1 MRDRKTLGIA
11 FLFAISIAGAPSS
24 AQTPTPGPNV
34 NMVSGTRWPG
44 GDPFL
49 QRQNEPSIAISTR
62 NPLHVLGGANDYR
75 TVDLPLT
82 DALPNAT
89 LTGDAWLGL
98 FKSFNGG
105 QTWQSTLIPGYPQ
118 DQTPEGLAS
127 PLKGFTTAS
136 DPVVRSGTNGL
147 FYYAGIAFDR
157 ASSQGA
163 VFVTRFI
170 DLNNRENG
178 NAAPSSP
185 ADANTDPIR
194 YVGTTAVDRTA
205 PGQFLDKPWIAVD
218 VPRAGSPACSLQVS
232 QPGGTVVQNFSAG
245 NVYLVY
251 TKFFLDLAGKPV
263 ASQLFFS
270 RSVDCGQSWSA
281 PMPLT
286 ATGDAWW
293 GPCTTLDQG
302 ATLQVDPRAGFIY
315 VAWRR
320 FHDATHPD
328 SIVAALS
335 WDGGRSFTPGIP
347 LVSYPASP
355 DPLNPLLPSF
365 FDQGTTGTSF
375 RTNAFPALAVD
386 DSGMPGWPGR
396 VYLAWSQ
403 RVAPNGDARIM
414 LLDLPGSIVFSP
426 TGITLVPTPLDNG
439 NLTDD
444 VGTLFARGH
453 QFMPQMA
460 FTGGKLEVVYYDLRL
475 DHTLGIFNPASPLFP
490 DALGRFFLE
499 TRFPKGELPG
509 SPGAVFGNFISDANP
524 PLNLRRHTLDVVVAE
539 ANPGLHPV
547 FTTARVSR
555 YKVGARPGSSVL
567 EQLQVNP
574 PDLPLFKGGTAPYIG
589 DYIDIAGQT
598 FVPSGG
604 SWVFNTAPVRAPVH
618 LAAWTSNQD
627 VRGPRD
633 GNWTNYTPVGL
644 GSRTSLIDGS
654 PVPQCTVGQEG
665 MRNQNIYSS
674 RITEGL
680 AVLSPQNSKPLSPT
694 VQRAFVVVVQ
704 NLTNLTRSFRLR
716 LANQPAGGT
725 ASFLQTLGVPPTT
738 LLDVTVGAHAGIARP
753 VFAISSNPT
762 DSITVTADEILAPGG
777 SLTVGG
783 LSGFVVLNPDG
794 TVPPLIN
801 PEGAPAGT
809 DIASAELYNP
819 DLANPDLANPNALKS
834 ALANPDLANPDLAN
848 PDLANPDLANPD
860 LANTDL
866 ANVNKLNPDLANPDM
881 ANAVVSDASYILTN
895 KGNTNAS
902 YRIRLV
908 GSAPT
913 SAKLQ
918 LILAKRYLTPVAFNC
933 LLVQETQNTVQASVP
948 RPPIVDPASP
958 DLANPDLAN
967 PDLANATL
975 SLQPGETAQITIR
988 GNVDLPTM
996 MQIISGLAPVAI
1008 AQAANT
1014 GTTTPQISAPLF
1026 ITTARLPDAVVGV
1039 PFRAALRAFGG
1050 TPPYAFSTD
1059 SLPPG
1064 LSLDPAGTISGT
1076 PLFASNLPGSSI
1088 AFQVQDS
1095 AVPARTVTRTLTL
1108 RIANPLAVTTTTSLP
1123 TATQGTS
1130 YGPVNFTATGGIGPY
1145 SWTPV
1150 MVDGMTPNSS
1160 GVFSGT
1166 PTQTGVFNF
1175 TAQVSDSASPGQT
1188 ASKTMTLN
1196 VVPATPPPPPASV
1209 LLCDNFNGAGVT
1221 QQPNGPPNATTCTLS
1236 NRTQITQVATYH
1248 WNNGQGATPGTIS
1261 LQKVGVIDG
1270 GFFGPFAAVGSTGQ
1284 NNVTNAA
1291 WLATPNVTVPAGTY
1305 AMIDS
1310 DPATWSFNTTSSNS
1324 GFVRVWG
1331 FANPVI
1337 LTFNSTG
1344 SMAAARAG
1352 ATATPIGNGKILV
1365 TGGLNGSNVPQ
1376 ASGEL
1381 YDPATGNFTS
1391 AGTMTGARALHTAT
1405 LLANGKVLIAGGGM
1419 ATAEL
1424 YDPTSGMFVATGSM
1438 SKSRSN
1444 HTATLLSD
1452 GRVLMAGGGGE
1463 ATAEIYTPGS
1473 GTFASALNSMGAA
1486 RSSHT
1491 ATLLGS
1497 GKVLLVGGED
1507 ATSTRPTLASA
1518 EYFDPSTNLFAATT
1532 NSLATSR
1539 ELHTATLAGGKV
1551 YLIGGR
1557 TGSTAGYSFLSSAEV
1572 FDPSTGLFSTS
1583 TAALNTSRT
1592 THTATLLNNG
1602 KVLIA
1607 GGFNFGS
1614 LTSAEIFN
1622 PATAGSFTATGSM
1635 STGRYFHTATL
1646 LANGNVV
1653 VIGGL
1658 NGSTAVSSA
1667 EVYVPGP

>member
-1 MRDRKTLGIA
+1 MRASKTLGIA
-11 FLFAISIAGAPSS
+11 FFVAISIAGAPGS

-34 NMVSGTRWPG
+34 NMVSGTKWPG

-118 DQTPEGLAS
+118 DRTPEGLAS
-127 PLKGFTTAS
+127 PLKGYTTAS

-163 VFVTRFI
+163 VFVSSFI

-185 ADANTDPIR
+185 ADGNTDPIR

-218 VPRAGSPACSLQVS
+218 VPRHGSPACSFQVP

-251 TKFFLDLAGKPV
+251 TKFFLDAAGKPIS
-263 ASQLFFS
+263 SQLLFS

-286 ATGDAWW
+286 AIGDAW
-293 GPCTTLDQG
+293 GPCCTLDQG

-328 SIVAALS
+328 SIIVALS
-335 WDGGRSFTPGIP
+335 WDGGRHFTPGIP

-386 DSGMPGWPGR
+386 DSGVPGWPGR

-403 RVAPNGDARIM
+403 RIAPNGDARIM
-414 LLDLPGSIVFSP
+414 LLDLPGSIMLRP
-426 TGITLVPTPLDNG
+426 TGLALVPTPVDNG

-460 FTGGKLEVVYYDLRL
+460 FTGGKLVVVYYDLRL

-499 TRFPKGELPG
+499 TRIPKGELPG
-509 SPGAVFGNFISDANP
+509 SPGAVFRNFISDANP

-539 ANPGLHPV
+539 ANGGLHPV
-547 FTTARVSR
+547 FSVARLSR
-555 YKVGARPGSSVL
+555 YKVGVRPGSTVL
-567 EQLQVNP
+567 EQLQINP
-574 PDLPLFKGGTAPYIG
+574 PGLPLFKGGTAPYIG

-598 FVPSGG
+598 FVPSGS
-604 SWVFNTAPVRAPVH
+604 SWVFNTAPARAPVH

-633 GNWTNYTPVGL
+633 GNWKNYTPVGL

-654 PVPQCTVGQEG
+654 PVPTCAVGQEG

-738 LLDVTVGAHAGIARP
+738 SLDLTVGAHAGVARP

-762 DSITVTADEILAPGG
+762 DSITVNADEILAPGG
-777 SLTVGG
+777 TLTVGG

-794 TVPPLIN
+794 TAPPLIN

-819 DLANPDLANPNALKS
+819 DLANPDLANPNLLKS

-860 LANTDL
+860 LANPDL

-895 KGNTNAS
+895 KGNTSAS

-908 GSAPT
+908 GSAPA

-918 LILAKRYLTPVAFNC
+918 LILAKRYLTPVALNC
-933 LLVQETQNTVQASVP
+933 VLVQETQNTVQASVP
-948 RPPIVDPASP
+948 RPPILDPANP

-988 GNVDLPTM
+988 GNVDLITM
-996 MQIISGLAPVAI
+996 RQIISGLVPIAI
-1008 AQAANT
+1008 AQAVNT
-1014 GTTTPQISAPLF
+1014 GTITPQISVPVF
-1026 ITTARLPDAVVGV
+1026 ITTGQLPDGVVGV
-1039 PFRAALRAFGG
+1039 PFKAALQAMGG
-1050 TPPYAFSTD
+1050 TPPYSFSTD

-1076 PLFASNLPGSSI
+1076 PLYANVGDGSSGALI
-1088 AFQVQDS
+1088 DFTVRDS
-1095 AVPARTVTRTLTL
+1095 AGRQSTRTLNL
-1108 RIANPLAVTTTTSLP
+1108 RIADRLAILNETIPTAIQGTPYSTSL
-1123 TATQGTS
+1123 S
-1130 YGPVNFTATGGIGPY
+1130 ATGGIWPY
-1145 SWTPV
+1145 RWSATGLPAWLTLSPA
-1150 MVDGMTPNSS
+1150 GTL
-1160 GVFSGT
+1160 SGT
-1166 PTQTGVFNF
+1166 PPAAGTFPSFTILVTDAASPAQTATQQLLVTVYPPTVLNFVQQPTGVASRGLFSPTVVVRATDPAGKPIPGVKIGIGMGKNPGRANMIG
-1175 TAQVSDSASPGQT
+1175 TNSGYTDSLGNLPLPLAVDQSG
-1188 ASKTMTLN
+1188 AGYTL
-1196 VVPATPPPPPASV
+1196 VAAGSGASV
-1209 LLCDNFNGAGVT
+1209 ESA
-1221 QQPNGPPNATTCTLS
+1221 
-1236 NRTQITQVATYH
+1236 
-1248 WNNGQGATPGTIS
+1248 
-1261 LQKVGVIDG
+1261 
-1270 GFFGPFAAVGSTGQ
+1270 PFDVLP
-1284 NNVTNAA
+1284 VF
-1291 WLATPNVTVPAGTY
+1291 VPAGS
-1305 AMIDS
+1305 MIERR
-1310 DPATWSFNTTSSNS
+1310 W
-1324 GFVRVWG
+1324 R
-1331 FANPVI
+1331 
-1337 LTFNSTG
+1337 
-1344 SMAAARAG
+1344 
-1352 ATATPIGNGKILV
+1352 
-1365 TGGLNGSNVPQ
+1365 
-1376 ASGEL
+1376 
-1381 YDPATGNFTS
+1381 
-1391 AGTMTGARALHTAT
+1391 HTAT
-1405 LLANGKVLIAGGGM
+1405 LLPNGKVLLAGGENIFAPPGAVAFLTAL

-1424 YDPTSGMFVATGSM
+1424 YDPATSTFTSTGAM
-1438 SKSRSN
+1438 SSGEVTYPRTG
-1444 HTATLLSD
+1444 HTATLLTSGPNAGKVLVAGGQFYNPLLARNTAQLYDPSSGTFGSPITMGVFRAFHTATPLPNGDVLIVGGRQYGSDGTVFAQTSAEIYDAAKNAFYSAGDMGVPRELHTAFPLPD
-1452 GRVLMAGGGGE
+1452 GRVVVAGGRYRGAQFLAVPTFQLYVPPFSAQTNASDLVYAQTATPMNTGDVLVAGG
-1463 ATAEIYTPGS
+1463 TGFS
-1473 GTFASALNSMGAA
+1473 DQALADIWSVSTGGLVKVGNLSVQRHA
-1486 RSSHT
+1486 HT
-1491 ATLLGS
+1491 ATLLDRRSAGD
-1497 GKVLLVGGED
+1497 KVLIVGGLTGCTNGGQD
-1507 ATSTRPTLASA
+1507 NYLGCGTPT
-1518 EYFDPSTNLFAATT
+1518 
-1532 NSLATSR
+1532 
-1539 ELHTATLAGGKV
+1539 
-1551 YLIGGR
+1551 
-1557 TGSTAGYSFLSSAEV
+1557 
-1572 FDPSTGLFSTS
+1572 
-1583 TAALNTSRT
+1583 TAAELYDPPTRT
-1592 THTATLLNNG
+1592 FSLGPRAAAERLGHTATLLKDG
-1602 KVLIA
+1602 SVLVTGYVTA
-1607 GGFNFGS
+1607 
-1614 LTSAEIFN
+1614 AE
-1622 PATAGSFTATGSM
+1622 
-1635 STGRYFHTATL
+1635 RYM
-1646 LANGNVV
+1646 
-1653 VIGGL
+1653 
-1658 NGSTAVSSA
+1658 
-1667 EVYVPGP
+1667 P